1 MKKKYSLPSVIIAVV
16 IVAAILIAFGRSL
29 FLRTEPVLLP
39 SPEDGV
45 TQTGSDGA
53 GNADVLRL
61 DVTPANVQ
69 AVIATLARPDS
80 YARTLNME
88 YFWGESGSG
97 SASAQVWVQNGCM
110 RLRMTQPDGMIRNV
124 LVGGGR
130 CCIWYDGGS
139 GWYEYSAAD
148 YTADREQRL
157 PTYEDVLALD
167 PSVITA
173 ANYVNLNGTDCIY
186 VETAEADGSVDC
198 YWVDVTTG
206 LLTCS
211 ETRVDG
217 NVVYRVTGGR
227 VTTPSEADDKFLLP
241 NGASFPY

>member
-1 MKKKYSLPSVIIAVV
+1 MKKKFPLPSVIVAVV
-16 IVAAILIAFGRSL
+16 IVAAVLVAFGHSL
-29 FLRTEPVLLP
+29 FLRTAPVLLP
-39 SPEDGV
+39 SPEDGAA
-45 TQTGSDGA
+45 QPGSISA
-53 GNADVLRL
+53 GDTDVLRVG
-61 DVTPANVQ
+61 VTPETVQ
-69 AVIATLARPDS
+69 AVIATLSRPES
-80 YARTLNME
+80 YARTLTME

-97 SASAQVWVQNGCM
+97 SASAQVWVQNDCM

-148 YTADREQRL
+148 YTADREQRI
-157 PTYEDVLALD
+157 PTYEDILALD
-167 PSVITA
+167 PSAITA

-186 VETAEADGSVDC
+186 VETAETNGSVEC

-217 NVVYRVTGGR
+217 AVVYRVTGGR
-227 VTTPSEADDKFLLP
+227 ISAPSEANDRFLLP
-241 NGASFPY
+241 NGAAFPF